1 MKAHPTCLQIA
12 ADVQAH
18 RRTARQVCDAAL
30 DRAEK
35 LQEKYRAFIAI
46 TPDVAHKQAEQVDAR
61 LGKGEKLPLAGVPF
75 AVKDLFDVAGQPTT
89 YGSKALL
96 DNLANADAECV
107 KRLSVAGAVL
117 IGKLNL
123 HECAFGFTG
132 ENSHFGDARN
142 PWDTE
147 RVPGGSSSGSAIAVV
162 TGICPLT
169 IGSDT
174 GGSIRQPSALCG
186 LTGLKP
192 TYGRV
197 SRTGG
202 LPLSWTMDHVGPMT
216 RTAAEAALALRIMAG
231 RDPTDE
237 SSSRRPVPNYSAE
250 LVRPLAGLRIGLP
263 RKWFYASLEPD
274 VAAAVEAGREQ
285 LVQLGAKTIDVELP
299 LLEEL
304 VGAHRAIIFS
314 EASTFHRPLL
324 PERAADYGDDIRPL
338 LLAGLFIPA
347 VEYLQALRVRRI
359 IRRQWAAVFSQV
371 DCLLTPTTP
380 VVATKFG
387 QQTADL
393 PGGEKPL
400 VRAYLDLT
408 LPFNL
413 TGHPAISVPCGQ
425 SSDGLPIG
433 MQLVGQPF
441 GEATILR
448 AAHQYQQA
456 TEWHDRLPEVET

>member
-1 MKAHPTCLQIA
+1 MKPHPTCQQIA
-12 ADVQAH
+12 ADVQQH
-18 RRTARQVCDAAL
+18 RRSAREVCDAAL
-30 DRAEK
+30 KRAET
-35 LQEKYRAFIAI
+35 LQDKYRAFTLI
-46 TPDVAHKQAEQVDAR
+46 TPEIARKQAGQVDAR
-61 LGKGEKLPLAGVPF
+61 IGKGEKLPLAGVPF
-75 AVKDLFDVAGQPTT
+75 AVKDLFDVEGTPTT
-89 YGSKALL
+89 YGSKALR
-96 DNLANADAECV
+96 DNMARQDAECV
-107 KRLSVAGAVL
+107 RRLTAAGAVL

-132 ENSHFGDARN
+132 ENSHFGDCKN
-142 PWDTE
+142 PWDPE
-147 RVPGGSSSGSAIAVV
+147 RVPGGSSSGSAVAVV
-162 TGICPLT
+162 TGICPLAL
-169 IGSDT
+169 GSDT

-197 SRTGG
+197 SRAGG

-216 RTAAEAALALRIMAG
+216 RTAADAALALRIMAG
-231 RDPTDE
+231 HDPTDE
-237 SSSRRPVPNYSAE
+237 SSSRRPVPDYAAE
-250 LVRPLAGLRIGLP
+250 LGRPLKGLKIGLP
-263 RKWFYASLEPD
+263 RKWFYDSLEPD

-285 LVQLGAKTIDVELP
+285 LVQLGATTLEVELP

-314 EASTFHRPLL
+314 EASSFHRPLL

-347 VEYLQALRVRRI
+347 VEYLQALRARRI
-359 IRRQWAAVFSQV
+359 IRRHWAEVFAKV

-393 PGGEKPL
+393 PGGVKPL

-413 TGHPAISVPCGQ
+413 TGHPAISVPCG
-425 SSDGLPIG
+425 SSKGLPIG
-433 MQLVGQPF
+433 MQIVGKPF
-441 GEATILR
+441 GEGGILR
-448 AAHQYQQA
+448 VAHQYQQA
-456 TEWHDRLPEVET
+456 TEWHDRLPDV